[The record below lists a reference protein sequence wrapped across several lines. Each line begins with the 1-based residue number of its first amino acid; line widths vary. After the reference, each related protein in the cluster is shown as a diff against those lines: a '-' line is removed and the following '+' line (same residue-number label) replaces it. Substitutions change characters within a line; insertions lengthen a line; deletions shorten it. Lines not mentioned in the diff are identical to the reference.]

1 MNMDAMHPAAGERR
15 KILKIV
21 FFWSLFVLLVLIGRR
36 VWERPDM
43 PVFIA
48 GNLGFFFA
56 SVFVTGLVTRRLPF
70 RWLVAVLCMLW
81 MLMLGIGLS

>member
-1 MNMDAMHPAAGERR
+1 MEHMHFAAGERR

-43 PVFIA
+43 AVFIA
-48 GNLGFFFA
+48 GNLGFFFV

-70 RWLVAVLCMLW
+70 RWIVAVLCMVW